1 MLIARLEP
9 ENNIEMILEG
19 YLNSKKK
26 REFLVVG
33 NFETKYGAY
42 VRNLY
47 EKAGVRFIGSVYD
60 IDVLNSLRYF
70 SNLYFHG
77 HSVGGTNP
85 SLLEAMASEALVCY
99 HDNEFNSAIVGKN
112 GFEFSNS
119 AGVSELLDT
128 AVKQE
133 NLKIIKTNRDQI
145 RKDFAWSKIIDRHA
159 ELFDASLQKKAFK

>member
-1 MLIARLEP
+1 MWCSPL
-9 ENNIEMILEG
+9 
-19 YLNSKKK
+19 S
-26 REFLVVG
+26 
-33 NFETKYGAY
+33 
-42 VRNLY
+42 
-47 EKAGVRFIGSVYD
+47 
-60 IDVLNSLRYF
+60 SLCF
-70 SNLYFHG
+70 F
-77 HSVGGTNP
+77 
-85 SLLEAMASEALVCY
+85 
-99 HDNEFNSAIVGKN
+99 VGKN